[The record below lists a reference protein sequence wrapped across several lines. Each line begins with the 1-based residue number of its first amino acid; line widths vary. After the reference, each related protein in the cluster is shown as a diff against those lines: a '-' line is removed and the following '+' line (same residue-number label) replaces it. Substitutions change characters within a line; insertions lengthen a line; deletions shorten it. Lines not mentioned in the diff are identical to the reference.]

1 MPSAE
6 APSGHHDPD
15 HIFFKF
21 MSPEHKP
28 LNVLAAKLRSLLNA
42 EVEANL
48 SKGGEVMMGPCSTV
62 GLIPQDRDV
71 S

>member
-15 HIFFKF
+15 HVFFKF

-28 LNVLAAKLRSLLNA
+28 LNVLAADLRSLLNS
-42 EVEANL
+42 EVEVNL
-48 SKGGEVMMGPCSTV
+48 SKGGEVGVNDPKIGMFRADAD
-62 GLIPQDRDV
+62 LF
-71 S
+71 